1 MNISQFLMIRSNMS
15 NYQPLSRILFHVY
28 TPFSV
33 ELVKI
38 PNAVK
43 FVVWAELNLLTCAKS
58 MKMSETRMTQKLSTQ
73 HATKLNAPV
82 YMTETELSL
91 RWNLSAKK
99 LQSDR
104 CNGKGVRYLK
114 LSHAVRYALADVEAF
129 EASHTVGSTSEVPN
143 V

>member
-1 MNISQFLMIRSNMS
+1 
-15 NYQPLSRILFHVY
+15 
-28 TPFSV
+28 
-33 ELVKI
+33 
-38 PNAVK
+38 
-43 FVVWAELNLLTCAKS
+43 
-58 MKMSETRMTQKLSTQ
+58 MTKTLSTQ
-73 HATKLNAPV
+73 HAAELNAPV
-82 YMTETELSL
+82 FMTETALSL
-91 RWNLSAKK
+91 RWNISVKK